1 MAFPINY
8 WEGIEMDSF
17 GFQKMQDIQK
27 ELQEKYKERWG
38 GLSPEKGRSSLLW
51 MITEVGE
58 VADII
63 KKQEIGRAHV

>member
-1 MAFPINY
+1 
-8 WEGIEMDSF
+8 MDSF
-17 GFQKMQDIQK
+17 GFQEMQDIQK
-27 ELQEKYKERWG
+27 ELQERYKERWG

-63 KKQEIGRAHV
+63 KKQGDEQIMQNAAIIL